1 MMRNYLK
8 IRPNRNPM
16 KMQIPRPTS
25 SDLMPR
31 FLSLLL
37 EIAWPKTPAR
47 MGPISGE
54 TNILATRITAIDGK
68 SWNH

>member
-1 MMRNYLK
+1 
-8 IRPNRNPM
+8 M

-68 SWNH
+68 ELESLNQRLGSLIIH